1 MAERVIYLNGEYVA
15 ESSAKVSVL
24 DRGFRWGDAVYDA
37 TRTFDGRLFNG
48 LALGDGRPGPI
59 VGKLLQ
65 AWSQLVGID
74 VVEQATRHAR

>member
-1 MAERVIYLNGEYVA
+1 MAERVIYLNGDYVA

-37 TRTFDGRLFNG
+37 TRTFDGRLF
-48 LALGDGRPGPI
+48 ALGDGRPGPI

-65 AWSQLVGID
+65 AWSQLVGMD
-74 VVEQATRHAR
+74 LVEQATRYAR